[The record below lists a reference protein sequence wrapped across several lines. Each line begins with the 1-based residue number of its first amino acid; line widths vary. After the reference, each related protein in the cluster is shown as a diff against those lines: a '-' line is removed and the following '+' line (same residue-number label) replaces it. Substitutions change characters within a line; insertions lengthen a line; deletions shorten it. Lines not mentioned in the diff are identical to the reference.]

1 MYSVLLNK
9 CEVIKC
15 LHAHC
20 VMCNGS
26 TSESTHCTWQRTSL
40 PCPSTINLSIPRG
53 PSVVRTAST
62 TPKHAVMLLKICGLP
77 WEVSVPSFRRMIG
90 ACCKKE
96 KGKDFPFVC
105 NSTEQNPSKYGTSL
119 HTKDPTMNLGTDY
132 RLGLRGFL
140 LVLGLGKFIL
150 PVWSLSLYMCPTAN
164 PLTKD
169 TPSRLWC
176 LLGLGAVWVWCAGT
190 RACTNME
197 IQHAKRTVMASK
209 LTHWGR

>member
-1 MYSVLLNK
+1 MSACPLCNVQW
-9 CEVIKC
+9 
-15 LHAHC
+15 LHVWKHPLYLTAHKLTVPIDNQFIHPPWSQC
-20 VMCNGS
+20 
-26 TSESTHCTWQRTSL
+26 
-40 PCPSTINLSIPRG
+40 G
-53 PSVVRTAST
+53 PDGIDNTQ
-62 TPKHAVMLLKICGLP
+62 
-77 WEVSVPSFRRMIG
+77 
-90 ACCKKE
+90 ACCNVAQDLWLALGSVSPLLQE
-96 KGKDFPFVC
+96 NDWCLLQEGKGKRFFLRVQQHG
-105 NSTEQNPSKYGTSL
+105 TESL
-119 HTKDPTMNLGTDY
+119 EIWHIITTKDPTMNLGTDY

-197 IQHAKRTVMASK
+197 IQHAKRTVVASK